1 MVVDGFSSLNIAY
14 QELVEKINLK
24 TKKHLNLFQVA
35 WVNNTSIRVSYH
47 CLVTFLFGKHFE
59 EFVWCEVL
67 PTKVSHILFGRPW
80 LFYRKVQHDGY
91 ENTYTLIHNE
101 HKKILCPMKKVPPVK
116 KPNETQPKKVF
127 TMCQCEMEST
137 KTKLIF
143 ALMAQ
148 EVDEFK

>member
-1 MVVDGFSSLNIAY
+1 MVRGLTN
-14 QELVEKINLK
+14 
-24 TKKHLNLFQVA
+24 
-35 WVNNTSIRVSYH
+35 
-47 CLVTFLFGKHFE
+47 
-59 EFVWCEVL
+59 
-67 PTKVSHILFGRPW
+67 KVSHILLGRHL
-80 LFYRKVQHDGY
+80 LFNTRVQHDGY

-148 EVDEFK
+148 EVDEFKEKDKKYPTKVWNILDDFSNL